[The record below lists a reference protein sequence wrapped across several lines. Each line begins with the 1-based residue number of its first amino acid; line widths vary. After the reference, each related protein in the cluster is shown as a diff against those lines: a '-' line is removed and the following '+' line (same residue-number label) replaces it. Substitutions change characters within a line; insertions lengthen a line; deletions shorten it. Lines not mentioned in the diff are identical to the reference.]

1 MWNLFEKRYCLFC
14 QKFWMFVSCRKTSWD
29 EYKSE
34 IAKGNNIGL
43 HFSVHTADLFQN
55 SKRLCI
61 IMYIRRHRN
70 LVVFQRKLKM
80 PSVTDIKYGWIYW
93 ICISYLRLMF
103 YYYMYV
109 EGAIKNFWGFEAAL
123 FINISSVV
131 EFQRWWA
138 LKSKIFAMWWP
149 GSRIS
154 FDFLKWRSTGPQKLT
169 KMSF

>member
-1 MWNLFEKRYCLFC
+1 MYITRICF
-14 QKFWMFVSCRKTSWD
+14 KTI
-29 EYKSE
+29 KE
-34 IAKGNNIGL
+34 IY
-43 HFSVHTADLFQN
+43 
-55 SKRLCI
+55 I

-149 GSRIS
+149 GFQDSICFFEMEEHGAS
-154 FDFLKWRSTGPQKLT
+154 EAQKNELLNYEVLKI
-169 KMSF
+169 